1 MNMPQ
6 RFWRKT
12 VASTVIFSM
21 IFLPVVQPA
30 HAASTDISD
39 IPVAVK
45 SRVKPNIIM
54 SYDDSGSMDSE
65 VLMSTNDG
73 AMWWH
78 MGDNRFFGRNA
89 SDVGDFNAVAKTG
102 TINFNSV
109 GDATATWKKFVNLFP
124 NGTATG
130 ARVYSDAGND
140 HYAIAPTAE
149 FAYLR
154 SPDFNPIYYNPNTKY
169 LPWPPGHNGTA
180 LVTYA
185 NASPTAAP
193 SHPAIGATTFNL
205 TLIRTSTTANET
217 FRMFTGMTMP
227 TGASYRLASA
237 GAGAFTSLAVSEVI
251 GSGGTVAAGEYN
263 VNVPYSPATY
273 YLKDATGTDAVA
285 PDGSKLKKYTI
296 LAAEVANMQNFANWF
311 TYYRKRKL
319 LMNAAVGNVF
329 GAQKDLRMGVS
340 TFSQGAANSPDV
352 TMYDFNAAS
361 DASNA
366 KRLVGLIYAIN
377 GSGGTPTKQALD
389 FVGRQFMRTNAGA
402 PIEFKCQFNAA
413 FVFTDGYANLIDPP
427 VPPGNADGS
436 GIYTTQ
442 FGNSNTFPYVDAE
455 SNTIADI
462 AMKYYR
468 TNLRAD
474 LPVGKVPLAQDDTGL
489 PESGPDADRNTNLHM
504 LTYAMGLGVKGT
516 IFGGSSAAA
525 LNPYASPGPNWTTV
539 YPYVNRSPKSVDDL
553 WHATLNGRG
562 DLVSATNATE
572 AETAVQAIIDRIKA
586 KDSGAAAVAV
596 ANANVVA
603 GDNASYAS
611 TYKSNFWSGDLK
623 ASPIDLVTGQP
634 NELAPI
640 WTAGS
645 AGTQLNAVAVTAATR
660 KIATYSGT
668 TGTGQGRQFQPT
680 SAPTPTKLSAAQ
692 QTLLNSPATPPGPA
706 DGAAVVAYLRGD
718 RSGET
723 AGIYRARRSRLGDI
737 INAEPVVVRE
747 PFASYT
753 DEGYSTYK
761 SSKSGRMRLVL
772 QGANDGML
780 HAFNTAT
787 GVEEWA
793 YVPNLVMGSLNNL
806 SRKSTF
812 VHRFYVDGT
821 PVVSDVDFT
830 RTDTGAATSSGAA
843 DWRTMVVGGLGKGG
857 RGYYALDV
865 SSTTAADEAA
875 VAGKVLWEF
884 PNSATP
890 AADKLNVGYSFG
902 RPIVAKTKAKGW
914 VVMVAS
920 GYNNGTNSGDSGGNG
935 QGYLFVLNAKTG
947 ELIKAIPTGAG
958 SVASPSGLAH
968 ISAFV
973 QSDDFDRTVETVYG
987 GDTLGNVWRFDFTGN
1002 AIAGWD
1008 AAKLATLV
1016 DTSSVAQPITSEPEL
1031 AKVNVGGAV
1040 FKRFVYVGTGLFLGD
1055 TDVPGSVGANVN
1067 ASQTQ
1072 TMYGL
1077 VDDLSGS
1084 PLISPL
1090 RSSLRQQTFTVSGST
1105 RTASGNAVNFTTQK
1119 GWYIDLPSSG
1129 ERSNTNPA
1137 LALGALVFT
1146 SNIPS
1151 TDPCNLGGTS
1161 FFNVLDFKN
1170 GGFLTGSTVSWSSAS
1185 LGEGLASRAVL
1196 IKLPSGDVMALARKS
1211 DGTTMS
1217 QKLPLPAGSGSTKRK
1232 SWKEL
1237 VQ

>member
-1 MNMPQ
+1 MNTQQ
-6 RFWRKT
+6 RIWRKL
-12 VASTVIFSM
+12 VASSVIFSM
-21 IFLPVVQPA
+21 IFLPVMQSA

-78 MGDNRFFGRNA
+78 TGDNRFFGRNA
-89 SDVGDFNAVAKTG
+89 SDVVDFNAVAKTG
-102 TINFNSV
+102 TINFNSA
-109 GDATATWKKFVNLFP
+109 GNADATWQKFVNLFP
-124 NGTATG
+124 NGTAAG
-130 ARVYSDAGND
+130 ARIYADGTND

-154 SPDFNPIYYNPNTKY
+154 SPDFNPIYYNPSTTY
-169 LPWPPGHNGTA
+169 SPWPPGHNGTA

-185 NASPTAAP
+185 NASPTAA
-193 SHPAIGATTFNL
+193 SSNPAVGTATFNL
-205 TLIRTSTTANET
+205 TVTRTSTAVNET

-227 TGASYRLASA
+227 AGAGYRLASA
-237 GAGAFTSLAVSEVI
+237 GAGAFTILAAATVI
-251 GSGGTVAAGEYN
+251 GGGPVAAGEYN
-263 VNVPYSPATY
+263 VNVPYTPATY
-273 YLKDATGTDAVA
+273 YLKDPTGTDAVA

-296 LAAEVANMQNFANWF
+296 LVTDVANMQNFANWF

-340 TFSQGAANSPDV
+340 TFTEGAANSPDV
-352 TMYDFNAAS
+352 TMYDFNAVA
-361 DASNA
+361 DTSNA
-366 KRLVGLIYAIN
+366 KRLLGRIYAIS
-377 GSGGTPTKQALD
+377 GSGGTPTKQSLD

-413 FVFTDGYANLIDPP
+413 FVFTDGYASLTDPP
-427 VPPGNADGS
+427 TPPGNADGS
-436 GIYTTQ
+436 GTYTTQ
-442 FGNSNTFPYVDAE
+442 FGNSNTFPYVDAT

-468 TNLRAD
+468 TNLRTD
-474 LPVGKVPLAQDDTGL
+474 LPAGKVPLAQDDTGL

-516 IFGGSSAAA
+516 IFGTGSAAA
-525 LNPYASPGPNWTTV
+525 FNPYAAPGPDWTTV
-539 YPYVNRSPKSVDDL
+539 YPYANRSPKSVDDL

-562 DLVSATNATE
+562 DLVSASNATE
-572 AETAVQAIIDRIKA
+572 AQTAVQAIIDRIKA

-623 ASPIDLVTGQP
+623 ASPIDLTTGVP

-645 AGTQLNAVAVTAATR
+645 AGTQLNAVAVTSATR

-668 TGTGQGRQFQPT
+668 TGTNQGRQFQPT
-680 SAPTPTKLSAAQ
+680 SATTTTKLSAAQ
-692 QTLLNSPATPPGPA
+692 QTLLNSTTNPPGLT

-723 AGIYRARRSRLGDI
+723 AGLYRARRSRLGDI

-747 PFASYT
+747 PFANYT
-753 DEGYSTYK
+753 DPDYSAFK
-761 SSKSGRMRLVL
+761 SANSTRTRIVL

-787 GVEEWA
+787 GAEEWA
-793 YVPNLVMGSLNNL
+793 YVPNLLMGSLNNL
-806 SRKSTF
+806 SSKSGF
-812 VHRFYVDGT
+812 VHKFYVDGT

-830 RTDTGAATSSGAA
+830 NTNTSSPSGLT
-843 DWRTMVVGGLGKGG
+843 DWKTIVVGGLGKGG

-865 SSTTAADEAA
+865 TNTTAASEAA
-875 VAGKVLWEF
+875 VASKVLWEF
-884 PNSATP
+884 PNSATSSTVK
-890 AADKLNVGYSFG
+890 ANIGYSFG
-902 RPIVAKTKAKGW
+902 RPIIAKTKAKGW
-914 VVMVAS
+914 VALVAS
-920 GYNNGTNSGDSGGNG
+920 GYNNGTNSGDSGGDG
-935 QGYLFVLNAKTG
+935 QGYLFVLNAATG
-947 ELIKAIPTGAG
+947 ELIKAISTGVG
-958 SVASPSGLAH
+958 SVSSPSGFAH

-973 QSDDFDRTVETVYG
+973 ESDDFDRTVEAVYG

-1002 AIAGWD
+1002 AIAGWTAD
-1008 AAKLATLV
+1008 KLATLV
-1016 DTSSVAQPITSEPEL
+1016 DSASVAQPITSEPEL
-1031 AKVNVGGAV
+1031 AKVNVSGA
-1040 FKRFVYVGTGLFLGD
+1040 FKRFVYVGTGIFLGD
-1055 TDVPGSVGANVN
+1055 SDVPGSPGANAN

-1077 VDDLSGS
+1077 VDDLSNS

-1090 RSSLRQQTFTVSGST
+1090 RSNLQQQTLAVSGAT

-1119 GWYIDLPSSG
+1119 GWYIDLSSVG
-1129 ERSNTNPA
+1129 ERANTNPA

-1161 FFNVLDFKN
+1161 FFNVLDFKS
-1170 GGFLTGSTVSWSSAS
+1170 GGLLTGSTVAWSSIS
-1185 LGEGLASRAVL
+1185 LGDGLASRAVL
-1196 IKLPSGDVMALARKS
+1196 IKLPTGDVLGLARKS
-1211 DGTTMS
+1211 DGTTVA
-1217 QKLPLPAGSGSTKRK
+1217 QKLPLPASSGATKRK

-1237 VQ
+1237 LQ